1 MTFDAVI
8 VGGGI
13 VGTACALAFSRSAM
27 RVALVE
33 RSEIGAGATAAA
45 MGHVL
50 VLDDSPAQLAL
61 TRYSQMLWHQLASEL
76 PLDAEYTRRGTL
88 WVAADDEE
96 MREICRKH
104 CVYEEQGIPSEV
116 LDAPALAQAE
126 PALRSGLAGG
136 LLMHEDAVVS
146 PQVAARFLLEQ
157 AGKVTLLRE
166 TVAAMGSGRVLLAN
180 GDQLH
185 APILVNA
192 AGEWASE
199 LTPGLPVAKRKG
211 HLAIT
216 DPYPG
221 FLRYQVVELGYLKS
235 AHVTTTDS
243 VACNV
248 QPRANGQLLI
258 GSSRQYGVEGREVED
273 KMLARIFER
282 AAEYLPALPSLT
294 IQRTWTGFRSATPD
308 KLPLIGP
315 AAEDET
321 VFLATGHEGLGI
333 TTSLATAQLLADFI
347 SGRTPAIPI
356 EPYLPSRLPGPSGH
370 AVERAL
376 PVHRLD

>member
-13 VGTACALAFSRSAM
+13 VGTACALAFSRAGM

-45 MGHVL
+45 MGHVV

-61 TRYSQMLWHQLASEL
+61 TRYSQKLWQQLASEL
-76 PLDAEYTRRGTL
+76 PPDVEYTQRGTL

-96 MREICRKH
+96 MQEICRKH
-104 CVYEEQGIPSEV
+104 SVYKEQGIPSEV
-116 LDAPALAQAE
+116 LDAPTVAQAE

-136 LLMHEDAVVS
+136 LLMHEDVVVS

-157 AGKVTLLRE
+157 AGTVTLLRE
-166 TVAAMGSGRVLLAN
+166 TVAAMGSGRVLFSN

-235 AHVTTTDS
+235 AHVTTTDT

-248 QPRANGQLLI
+248 QPKANGQLLI

-273 KMLARIFER
+273 KILARIFER
-282 AAEYLPALPSLT
+282 AAEYLPALPVTHHPAHLDGFSLRNT
-294 IQRTWTGFRSATPD
+294 RQAALDRPLGRRRDRLSSHRTRGPRHHHLARNRPTAGGLHRRQNTGHPNRALLAIP
-308 KLPLIGP
+308 PVRP
-315 AAEDET
+315 AAE
-321 VFLATGHEGLGI
+321 
-333 TTSLATAQLLADFI
+333 
-347 SGRTPAIPI
+347 
-356 EPYLPSRLPGPSGH
+356 H
-370 AVERAL
+370 AASSMT
-376 PVHRLD
+376 